1 MKPALLA
8 FGAVVSYLI
17 ASFEAILLFSGEH
30 IGSPAALFFHYGLF
44 TVMTAVALHCTAFG
58 WPLWFETRMSKRL
71 PKYIEYANIV
81 VLTVGLFQIATAAPV
96 YRLYLTSLWGTQDQ
110 IAQKISVLA
119 RSEITQF
126 CGKGPLDTIAGPSR
140 WITYYPEAYCK
151 KLQSIGV
158 PTNLSKILA
167 LAHDSEFLKQ
177 IVIRFEATNNGEFYQ
192 NTFQNPI
199 ATDVRHLSQL
209 RALSTYSAN
218 PLSDAREKVVALILL
233 PIGIGL
239 AALKTSLE
247 LFGNL
252 N

>member
-8 FGAVVSYLI
+8 FGAVVSYFI
-17 ASFEAILLFSGEH
+17 ATFEAFLLLSGEY
-30 IGSPAALFFHYGLF
+30 IGSPTALFFHYGLF
-44 TVMTAVALHCTAFG
+44 TAMTAVALHCTAFG
-58 WPLWFETRMSKRL
+58 WPVWFETPMSKRL
-71 PKYIEYANIV
+71 PKYIAYANIA
-81 VLTVGLFQIATAAPV
+81 VLTFGLFQIATAAPV
-96 YRLYLTSLWGTQDQ
+96 YRLYLTSLWGTEDQ
-110 IAQKISVLA
+110 IAQNISVLA
-119 RSEITQF
+119 KSEVTQF

-151 KLQSIGV
+151 KLKSV
-158 PTNLSKILA
+158 SAPNNLNKIRA

-177 IVIRFEATNNGEFYQ
+177 IVIRFETTNNGEFYQ
-192 NTFQNPI
+192 NTYQNPI
-199 ATDVRHLSQL
+199 AADVRHLSQL
-209 RALSTYSAN
+209 RTLSTYSAN